1 MAKYEPK
8 RALISLSVKIFWHED
23 SLKAREVFLRKLQNT
38 TSVILIISRHIFENK
53 YTPNI
58 FCHHKHTILPP
69 GEGVL

>member
-38 TSVILIISRHIFENK
+38 TSVILINFK
-53 YTPNI
+53 AY
-58 FCHHKHTILPP
+58 F
-69 GEGVL
+69 